1 MNKKIYYGNVAVG
14 GDSMVT
20 VQSMTNTDTR
30 NIQETVKQIKALERL
45 GCDIIRCAVAD
56 MESAHAIKEI
66 KKEIVIPL
74 VADIHFD
81 HNLAIKSLDNGVDG
95 IRLNPGN
102 IGSRENVKD
111 VVKACREKN
120 IPIRVGVNSGSVKK
134 EYIEKYNGVNED
146 SLVESAIEQ
155 VGIIE
160 DCGYDNIVISIKSSD
175 VNLTYKAN
183 SLIRERNDY
192 PLHLGITEAG
202 SFVNGT
208 IKSAMGIGS
217 LLMKGIGD
225 TIRISLTDSPEK
237 EVVVGRKML
246 QFLNMRPYGPNIIS
260 CPTCG
265 RTKINLEKIVN
276 EVEEAL
282 VDCRKDLNI
291 AIMGCIVNGPG
302 EAKEADIGIAGGDGR
317 AVLFKKGQVIRT
329 IDEKNVVAALL
340 EEIEKL

>member
-1 MNKKIYYGNVAVG
+1 MKKKIYYGNVAVG
-14 GDSMVT
+14 GDSIVT

-30 NIQETVKQIKALERL
+30 NVIETVKQIKSLERL
-45 GCDIIRCAVAD
+45 GCDIIRCAVPD
-56 MESAHAIKEI
+56 MESAYAIKEI
-66 KKEIVIPL
+66 KKEINIPL
-74 VADIHFD
+74 IADIHFN
-81 HNLAIKSLDNGVDG
+81 HKLAIMSLENGVDG

-102 IGSRENVKD
+102 IGSKENIREIVK
-111 VVKACREKN
+111 VCSEKK

-134 EYIEKYNGVNED
+134 EYIEKYNGVNAN
-146 SLVESAIEQ
+146 SLVESAVEQ

-175 VNLTYKAN
+175 VKLTYEAN
-183 SLIRERNDY
+183 SLMRKRNDY

-217 LLMKGIGD
+217 LLMNGIGD

-265 RTKINLEKIVN
+265 RTRINLEKIVN
-276 EVEEAL
+276 DVEKAL
-282 VDCRKDLNI
+282 VDCKKNVSI

-302 EAKEADIGIAGGDGR
+302 EAKEADIGIAGGDGK
-317 AVLFKKGQVIRT
+317 AVLFKKGEVVRT
-329 IDEKNVVAALL
+329 LNEKDVVNALL
-340 EEIEKL
+340 EEIEKI

>member
-56 MESAHAIKEI
+56 MESALAIKEI

-282 VDCRKDLNI
+282 VNCRKDLNI